1 MARSRAHDREQALK
15 NTGDQ
20 QRQTG
25 WAAGRP
31 FYYGWLVLAASAVS
45 EMLVLG
51 ATSYSAGLFVLP
63 LQAEFHLSR
72 ASANLAVPLLFL
84 GAMAIAPFAGRILD
98 AWPIR
103 KVMSLGTFAL
113 CLALVTIALTS
124 SLTLMLLALLL
135 PAATGW
141 LMLGPLTTSTL
152 VSRWFYRRRGLA
164 LGIAAVATSGGSFTV
179 VPLMSMAIQAHGWR
193 TALLFE
199 AAVFTF
205 VVLALTFLVMRDSPA
220 AMHLEQ
226 HRETKDRH
234 EPSAPDNS
242 ASGNPIIQ
250 QLRRWK
256 DVLGNRAFWAPALMV
271 ATISGLSQGI
281 VVSAVPYGVQLG
293 VTAIRAAAAISLFGI
308 SAAVTKIVAGIVS
321 DMVDQRIVLLLS
333 ACAMTA
339 SLILLYAVA
348 TFPVFLT
355 ASVLAGIALGGAL
368 PTSASMIAAR
378 FGSARFGATMA
389 WAYVLT
395 GGLTI
400 ASSLVAG
407 TVFDRTGG
415 YHAAFAMF
423 LAFCVAAALVSL
435 LLESLPAGRR

>member
-1 MARSRAHDREQALK
+1 M
-15 NTGDQ
+15 
-20 QRQTG
+20 G
-25 WAAGRP
+25 WGATLP

-84 GAMAIAPFAGRILD
+84 GAMAIAPFIGRLLD
-98 AWPIR
+98 SWPIR
-103 KVMSLGTFAL
+103 KVMSLGTCAL

-124 SLTLMLLALLL
+124 SLRLMLLALLV
-135 PAATGW
+135 PAAMGW

-179 VPLMSMAIQAHGWR
+179 VPLMSMAIQSYGWR

-199 AAVFTF
+199 AAAFTF
-205 VVLALTFLVMRDSPA
+205 IVLAVTFLVMRDSPA
-220 AMHLEQ
+220 VMHLEQ
-226 HRETKDRH
+226 HRETRDRR
-234 EPSAPDNS
+234 EPAAPPGA
-242 ASGNPIIQ
+242 ASGNPVIQ

-256 DVLGNRAFWAPALMV
+256 DVLGNRAFWAPALTV

-293 VTAIRAAAAISLFGI
+293 VTAPRAAAAISIFGLA
-308 SAAVTKIVAGIVS
+308 AAVTKILAGIVS
-321 DMVDQRIVLLLS
+321 DLMDQRIVLLLS
-333 ACAMTA
+333 ACSMTA
-339 SLILLYAVA
+339 SLALLYAIA
-348 TFPVFLT
+348 TFPAFLA
-355 ASVLAGIALGGAL
+355 ASILAGVALGGAL
-368 PTSASMIAAR
+368 PTSASLIAAR

-400 ASSLVAG
+400 AASLVAG

-423 LAFCVAAALVSL
+423 LAFCVATAILSL
-435 LLESLPAGRR
+435 LLEALPARTA

>member
-1 MARSRAHDREQALK
+1 LNSTPDLQRKIGGGAAL
-15 NTGDQ
+15 
-20 QRQTG
+20 
-25 WAAGRP
+25 P

-84 GAMAIAPFAGRILD
+84 GAMAIAPFIGRLLD
-98 AWPIR
+98 SWPIR

-124 SLTLMLLALLL
+124 SLTLMLFALLL
-135 PAATGW
+135 PAAMGW

-179 VPLMSMAIQAHGWR
+179 VPLMSMAIQSYGWR

-199 AAVFTF
+199 AAAFTII
-205 VVLALTFLVMRDSPA
+205 VLAATFLVVRDSPA

-226 HRETKDRH
+226 HRETRDRQ
-234 EPSAPDNS
+234 EPPAPSATT
-242 ASGNPIIQ
+242 SGNPVIR

-256 DVLGNRAFWAPALMV
+256 NVLGNRAFWAPALTV

-293 VTAIRAAAAISLFGI
+293 VTAPRAAAAISIFGL
-308 SAAVTKIVAGIVS
+308 AAAITKIVAGIVS
-321 DMVDQRIVLLLS
+321 DLLDQRIVLFLS
-333 ACAMTA
+333 ACSMTA
-339 SLILLYAVA
+339 SLALLYAVA
-348 TFPVFLT
+348 TFPVFLA
-355 ASVLAGIALGGAL
+355 ASVLAGVALGGAL
-368 PTSASMIAAR
+368 PTSASLIAAR

-400 ASSLVAG
+400 ASSVVAG
-407 TVFDRTGG
+407 TVFDRTGS
-415 YHAAFAMF
+415 YHAAFALF
-423 LAFCVAAALVSL
+423 LAFCAATAILSL
-435 LLESLPAGRR
+435 LLEALPARTR

>member
-1 MARSRAHDREQALK
+1 LK
-15 NTGDQ
+15 NTPDL

-25 WAAGRP
+25 WGTVLP

-84 GAMAIAPFAGRILD
+84 GAMAIAPFAGRMLD
-98 AWPIR
+98 SWPIR
-103 KVMSLGTFAL
+103 KVMSLGTIAL

-124 SLTLMLLALLL
+124 SLTLMVLALLL
-135 PAATGW
+135 PAAMGW

-152 VSRWFYRRRGLA
+152 VSRWFHRRRGLA

-179 VPLMSMAIQAHGWR
+179 VPLMSAAIQAHGWR

-199 AAVFTF
+199 AATF
-205 VVLALTFLVMRDSPA
+205 LLAVLALTFLIIRDAPA
-220 AMHLEQ
+220 ALGLEH
-226 HRETKDRH
+226 HRETRDRR
-234 EPSAPDNS
+234 EPAPPTAGMNDH
-242 ASGNPIIQ
+242 PVLR

-293 VTAIRAAAAISLFGI
+293 VTPIRAAAAISIFGL
-308 SAAVTKIVAGIVS
+308 AAAITKIVAGIVS
-321 DMVDQRIVLLLS
+321 DLLDQRIVLFLS
-333 ACAMTA
+333 ACSMTA
-339 SLILLYAVA
+339 SLALLYAIA

-368 PTSASMIAAR
+368 PTSASMIASR

-389 WAYVLT
+389 WAYVLI

-400 ASSLVAG
+400 AASVVAG

-415 YHAAFAMF
+415 YHAAFALF
-423 LAFCVAAALVSL
+423 LAFCVTMAILSL
-435 LLESLPAGRR
+435 LLEALPARKA